1 MSKKILIVDDEPDT
15 VELAKM
21 VLSYEGYETTIAY
34 DGDEALEK
42 IRLETPDLVLLDIKM
57 PKKDGL
63 EVCRE
68 LKQNPE
74 YKHIPIL
81 MFTAKAHNRDLELGW
96 EAGADDYIT
105 KPFSGAA
112 LLERIRTHL
121 EKEAHKENE
130 EKNT

>member
-21 VLSYEGYETTIAY
+21 VLSYEGYDITIAY

-68 LKQNPE
+68 LKQDPE

-105 KPFSGAA
+105 KPFSGVA

-121 EKEAHKENE
+121 EKEAPKENE

>member
-21 VLSYEGYETTIAY
+21 VLSYEGYDTAIAY
-34 DGDEALEK
+34 DGEEALEK
-42 IRLETPDLVLLDIKM
+42 IRHEIPDLVLLDIKM

-68 LKQNPE
+68 LKQDPE

-105 KPFSGAA
+105 KPFSGVA

-121 EKEAHKENE
+121 KIEAPKEKKEE
-130 EKNT
+130 HS

>member
-1 MSKKILIVDDEPDT
+1 MPKKILIVDDEPDT

-34 DGDEALEK
+34 DGEEALEK
-42 IRLETPDLVLLDIKM
+42 VHVEIPDLVLLDIKL
-57 PKKDGL
+57 PKKTGL
-63 EVCRE
+63 EVCKE
-68 LKQNPE
+68 LKQDPK
-74 YKHIPIL
+74 YKHVPIL

-105 KPFSGAA
+105 KPFSGVA

-121 EKEAHKENE
+121 DKTPHKEKEEV
-130 EKNT
+130 NT